1 MFDSMAPPEAS
12 PETAPEPYREVG
24 GASLDPELCPESDP
38 ESWSGPPPESELWLE
53 PEPGPYPIWSEY
65 GPDGLLA
72 TVLAQVSG
80 GPCGEQVERIGSWER
95 VIAWVQA
102 EQIREI
108 AGLARAAEADPAF
121 GDDPEQVYTSV
132 CAEVGL
138 MARVASRTA
147 RARVDDAV
155 TLAERLPATLAA
167 LSSGRISLPSARA
180 VVEETMV
187 LDESLLAEAERR
199 ILARAAGRTTGQIR
213 ADARRVVAR
222 LDAEAV
228 RRRAEQAR
236 RERSV
241 RLIPE
246 PDGMATLA
254 AYLPAHEAV
263 AAYGVLDGYARRAG
277 GPGDDRPMD
286 ARRADALV
294 DLLLDQLGSGGPVG
308 SGESVGSV
316 GPVGSDGPV
325 GSGESPGFGEPVGSG
340 EPLGSSEPVGHGLP
354 PDLAAPPDPV
364 PTVTP
369 NGAAR
374 SGGVAG
380 SAAVARP
387 VRRGGVQVR
396 VGVTVGLTTLLGLDQ
411 LPGELAG
418 YGPIPA
424 DQARELAAQGT
435 WRRLV
440 TDPVTG
446 ALLDYG
452 TSRYTPPAH
461 LAAHVVARDQTCVFP
476 GCRIRADRCDLDHRV
491 PFDAD
496 SGNGATS
503 DVNLSALCRP
513 HHRLK
518 QQPGWRLARYADGTL
533 AWRTPTGH
541 RYRRRPPPVGEVSDS
556 G

>member
-12 PETAPEPYREVG
+12 PETAPEPYEVG
-24 GASLDPELCPESDP
+24 GASSDPELYP

-53 PEPGPYPIWSEY
+53 SEPGPYPIWSEF

-80 GPCGEQVERIGSWER
+80 GPCGERVERIGSWER

-121 GDDPEQVYTSV
+121 GDDPEQVYASV

-213 ADARRVVAR
+213 ADSRRVVAR

-294 DLLLDQLGSGGPVG
+294 DLLLDQLGS
-308 SGESVGSV
+308 SG
-316 GPVGSDGPV
+316 
-325 GSGESPGFGEPVGSG
+325 PVGSG
-340 EPLGSSEPVGHGLP
+340 EPLGSSEPVGQGLP

-380 SAAVARP
+380 SAVVARP

-496 SGNGATS
+496 GGNGATS

-541 RYRRRPPPVGEVSDS
+541 RYLRRPPPVGPVGEVSDS

>member
-12 PETAPEPYREVG
+12 PETAPEPYEVG
-24 GASLDPELCPESDP
+24 GASSDPELYP

-53 PEPGPYPIWSEY
+53 SEPGPYPIWSEY

-80 GPCGEQVERIGSWER
+80 GPCGERVERIGSWER

-121 GDDPEQVYTSV
+121 GDDPEQVYASV

-199 ILARAAGRTTGQIR
+199 ILARAAGRTTGQLR

-308 SGESVGSV
+308 SGESPGF
-316 GPVGSDGPV
+316 GEPVGSGGPV

-340 EPLGSSEPVGHGLP
+340 EPLGSGEPVGQGLP

-476 GCRIRADRCDLDHRV
+476 GCRIRADRCDLD
-491 PFDAD
+491 
-496 SGNGATS
+496 
-503 DVNLSALCRP
+503 
-513 HHRLK
+513 
-518 QQPGWRLARYADGTL
+518 
-533 AWRTPTGH
+533 
-541 RYRRRPPPVGEVSDS
+541 
-556 G
+556 